1 MKKIKRVTINSDSS
15 LTSLFSDD
23 FIKLIS
29 LLHDKFS
36 DRVLGAREERIN
48 SINNGK
54 KSYKNTTTTDKKFA
68 QHWKVPIIPDDLKTP
83 GIEISGPA
91 HITPMFINA
100 LNPGP
105 GGNRAEG
112 YLDDDEDSASH
123 RLEDTLKAAFNRKH
137 AVERTLSYF
146 DERRNK
152 KYSILDGKIPFFMH
166 RERGLH
172 LDEKDVLV
180 DGNPISATLL
190 STALTLYYSGQSQNE
205 RNQGIYFYIPKTE
218 SPEEAKIYK
227 DIFDECRNHI
237 GKIKDSTIKAILLVE
252 SFPLIWS
259 MEESLYNLGN
269 YSAGL
274 NAARWDLKA
283 SLLEYVMSDPKSVW
297 PDRFEVDIKTTPFI
311 ENIFRRLVAICKKHD
326 AIPIGGMATALPH
339 KNPEINSIA
348 AESITTDKKWEAE
361 LGFIRAW
368 VAHIYHMEPASYPFK
383 DFANQKNTSSTSSNP
398 DDYPITI
405 ETPIGST
412 TGECTRQNTRVLLE
426 YIEGWLNGRGAKGID
441 RLAGKPGER
450 PALMEDLATARMSVA
465 QIAQRMIHETSC
477 EDINQKHNPDFVEKL
492 ITNECKSIINSQLKT
507 TNNTSI
513 DTYKKSLNIAIKW
526 IKNYT
531 EFNFR
536 SLGSYSISELE
547 EIGSTDQK
555 LQ

>member
-1 MKKIKRVTINSDSS
+1 
-15 LTSLFSDD
+15 
-23 FIKLIS
+23 
-29 LLHDKFS
+29 
-36 DRVLGAREERIN
+36 
-48 SINNGK
+48 
-54 KSYKNTTTTDKKFA
+54 
-68 QHWKVPIIPDDLKTP
+68 
-83 GIEISGPA
+83 
-91 HITPMFINA
+91 
-100 LNPGP
+100 
-105 GGNRAEG
+105 
-112 YLDDDEDSASH
+112 
-123 RLEDTLKAAFNRKH
+123 
-137 AVERTLSYF
+137 
-146 DERRNK
+146 
-152 KYSILDGKIPFFMH
+152 
-166 RERGLH
+166 H

-190 STALTLYYSGQSQNE
+190 STALTLYYSGQSQNK
-205 RNQGIYFYIPKTE
+205 RNQGIYFYIPKIE
-218 SPEEAKIYK
+218 SPEEVKIYK

-237 GKIKDSTIKAILLVE
+237 VTIKDSTIKAILLVE

-269 YSAGL
+269 YSTGL

-348 AESITTDKKWEAE
+348 AKSITTDKKWEAE

-398 DDYPITI
+398 DDYPISI
-405 ETPIGST
+405 ETPTGST
-412 TGECTRQNTRVLLE
+412 TGECTRQNIRVLLE

-465 QIAQRMIHETSC
+465 QIAQRLIHETSC
-477 EDINQKHNPDFVEKL
+477 EDINQKHDPDFVEKL
-492 ITNECKSIINSQLKT
+492 IIDECKSIITSQLKT
-507 TNNTSI
+507 TNTTSV